1 MGESNA
7 RAHAGFRSRLSG
19 SFVKKKKLTKNEITD
34 PTTDNGDGKSEGN
47 KTTASS
53 VDVYENLFFVQRW
66 TETIKETK
74 KKPKKRGKLLGI
86 GTASACE

>member
-7 RAHAGFRSRLSG
+7 RAHAGFRSRSSG
-19 SFVKKKKLTKNEITD
+19 SFVKKKKLTKNKITD

-53 VDVYENLFFVQRW
+53 VDVYENLFFCSEMDRNDKRNQ
-66 TETIKETK
+66 KETK
-74 KKPKKRGKLLGI
+74 KG
-86 GTASACE
+86 ENY